1 MCDNITVTGIWR
13 DRNDDGHGKSKV
25 RSGEE
30 VDGERWGRIEKEK
43 SKFSGKC
50 REKMNFFCKCHM
62 SIIQWNRCTTSRFKR
77 GASVAPSFS
86 PKGHTTQLNLTIK
99 EQS

>member
-30 VDGERWGRIEKEK
+30 VDGERFCNVKTLRTPPPPDPNEPTNVAEAIASWGLDYVVI
-43 SKFSGKC
+43 
-50 REKMNFFCKCHM
+50 
-62 SIIQWNRCTTSRFKR
+62 TSVDRLSR
-77 GASVAPSFS
+77 
-86 PKGHTTQLNLTIK
+86 
-99 EQS
+99 